1 MENNEQNLEGVETQ
15 TSDAGTQKPVD
26 NIDYKAE
33 YEKMKMLKDK
43 YSKES
48 ADWKT
53 KYNSTLSD
61 VEKER
66 VANEEREAY
75 YKNLEREVNLA
86 KFYGGLS
93 KNIGDEKVAKSISE
107 KLVDGD
113 NFGAINELN
122 EYLTAYKDTVS
133 KQTKEALLKDNPT
146 PPPAKANTSGEVS
159 KAEFDKMN
167 YNERLSLK
175 KSNPDLYEKLAK

>member
-1 MENNEQNLEGVETQ
+1 MENNEQNLEGVETP

-122 EYLTAYKDTVS
+122 EYLTALKDNIA
-133 KQTKEALLKDNPT
+133 KQTKEDLLKSNPT
-146 PPPAKANTSGEVS
+146 PPPASANTSDRVS
-159 KAEFDKMN
+159 KAEFDKMS
-167 YNERLSLK
+167 YTERCKLK
-175 KSNPDLYEKLAK
+175 EKDPELYKKLAK